1 MEYLNRRW
9 THWTTPL
16 TPLTP
21 GTPGTPGTA
30 SIEPGNLQSGRCRS
44 QQSLFAVRTGRGVLG
59 DHGDVGVFTGRS
71 SAFKLFTGVHSFPFA
86 VEKLFSAGEFRFS
99 LGIGSVEPVDFFR
112 NVDGDRLL
120 GLRRQALDSSFSDY
134 LEPIRDDGLWLA
146 VRDFVNGLEP
156 GADTTSIDLLGR
168 SWEPDFVILD
178 RAAPHQVRGGC
189 VCFPSGWSLREK
201 IGKNLFL
208 THAPVPGLNDDLGAN
223 ISKLLSRID
232 AGQFFQRTNW
242 GLTGAAELDQHP
254 RHKIPAIAPEADP
267 QGVYLRIEWQVLTA
281 ISAAALL
288 FGIRVFH
295 VPIEEV
301 KSSSELGS
309 RLARNLETM
318 PDAVAQYK
326 RLDQCRGSL
335 VKYLRG

>member
-1 MEYLNRRW
+1 
-9 THWTTPL
+9 
-16 TPLTP
+16 
-21 GTPGTPGTA
+21 
-30 SIEPGNLQSGRCRS
+30 
-44 QQSLFAVRTGRGVLG
+44 
-59 DHGDVGVFTGRS
+59 
-71 SAFKLFTGVHSFPFA
+71 VHSCPFA

-99 LGIGSVEPVDFFR
+99 LGIGSVEPADFFR
-112 NVDGDRLL
+112 NIAGDRLL
-120 GLRRQALDSSFSDY
+120 ELRRQALDSRVSDY
-134 LEPIRDDGLWLA
+134 LQAIEDEGIWLA
-146 VRDFVNGLEP
+146 VRDFVNRLEP
-156 GADTTSIDLLGR
+156 GADTTSIDNLGR

-178 RAAPHQVRGGC
+178 RVTPHQIRGGC
-189 VCFPSGWSLREK
+189 VCFPSGWSLQEK
-201 IGKNLFL
+201 IGKSLFL

-223 ISKLLSRID
+223 ISKLLSRIE

-267 QGVYLRIEWQVLTA
+267 QRVYLRIEWQVLTA

-326 RLDQCRGSL
+326 RLDQCRGWL
-335 VKYLRG
+335 VKYLRQ

>member
-1 MEYLNRRW
+1 MWMIL
-9 THWTTPL
+9 
-16 TPLTP
+16 
-21 GTPGTPGTA
+21 
-30 SIEPGNLQSGRCRS
+30 ICVNL
-44 QQSLFAVRTGRGVLG
+44 
-59 DHGDVGVFTGRS
+59 RS
-71 SAFKLFTGVHSFPFA
+71 SAVRLFIRVHSCPFA

-99 LGIGSVEPVDFFR
+99 LGIGSVEPADFFR
-112 NVDGDRLL
+112 NLEGDRLL
-120 GLRRQALDSSFSDY
+120 ELRRQALESSRSDY
-134 LEPIRDDGLWLA
+134 LQPIRDEGLWLA
-146 VRDFVNGLEP
+146 VRRFVEGLER
-156 GADTTSIDLLGR
+156 GADTISIDVLGR

-178 RAAPHQVRGGC
+178 RSAPHQVRGGC

-201 IGKNLFL
+201 IGKSLFL

-254 RHKIPAIAPEADP
+254 RHKIPAIAADP
-267 QGVYLRIEWQVLTA
+267 DPQRVHLRIEWQVLTA
-281 ISAAALL
+281 ISATALL

-295 VPIEEV
+295 VPVEEM
-301 KSSSELGS
+301 KSSPELAS

-318 PDAVAQYK
+318 PDAVAHYK
-326 RLDQCRGSL
+326 RLDQCRGWL

>member
-1 MEYLNRRW
+1 MIL
-9 THWTTPL
+9 
-16 TPLTP
+16 
-21 GTPGTPGTA
+21 
-30 SIEPGNLQSGRCRS
+30 ICVNL
-44 QQSLFAVRTGRGVLG
+44 
-59 DHGDVGVFTGRS
+59 RS
-71 SAFKLFTGVHSFPFA
+71 SAVRLFIRVHSCPFA

-99 LGIGSVEPVDFFR
+99 LGIGSVEPADFFR
-112 NVDGDRLL
+112 NVEGDRLL
-120 GLRRQALDSSFSDY
+120 ELRRQALESSRSDY
-134 LEPIRDDGLWLA
+134 LQPIRDEGLWLA
-146 VRDFVNGLEP
+146 VRRFVEGLER
-156 GADTTSIDLLGR
+156 GADTISIDVLGR

-178 RAAPHQVRGGC
+178 RSAPHQVRGGC

-201 IGKNLFL
+201 IGKSLFL

-254 RHKIPAIAPEADP
+254 RHKIPAIAADP
-267 QGVYLRIEWQVLTA
+267 DPQRVYLRIEWQVLTA
-281 ISAAALL
+281 ISATALL

-295 VPIEEV
+295 VPVEEM
-301 KSSSELGS
+301 KASPELAS

-318 PDAVAQYK
+318 PDAVAHYK
-326 RLDQCRGSL
+326 RLDQCRGWL